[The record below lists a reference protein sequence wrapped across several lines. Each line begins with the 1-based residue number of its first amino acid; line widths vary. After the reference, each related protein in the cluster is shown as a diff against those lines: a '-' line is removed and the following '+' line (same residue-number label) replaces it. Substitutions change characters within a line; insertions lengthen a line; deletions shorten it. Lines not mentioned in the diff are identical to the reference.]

1 MVAFTQSSFTAVEN
15 TGSLSAVLQLIG
27 GTFSTQLSI
36 AVTPSQQT
44 LVSAEGN
51 IQCG

>member
-1 MVAFTQSSFTAVEN
+1 M
-15 TGSLSAVLQLIG
+15 LHVLQLIG

-36 AVTPSQQT
+36 GVTPSQQT
-44 LVSAEGN
+44 LVSAEGGN